1 MTYPLVLSDRAR
13 DQLEAACRWW
23 AENRSV
29 EQAERW
35 YDGFAEVLSS
45 LRENPE
51 RCPHSPEDHLFPFD
65 VRQLNY
71 GLSGKPT
78 HRALFTIR
86 SDMVY
91 VFSIRHL
98 AQKPVTP
105 DDLQATNDV

>member
-1 MTYPLVLSDRAR
+1 MTYQLVVSDRAR
-13 DQLEAACRWW
+13 DQLEAACQWW

-35 YDGFAEVLSS
+35 YDGFAEALLSLCDS
-45 LRENPE
+45 PE
-51 RCPHSPEDHLFPFD
+51 RFPCAPEDHLFPFD

-86 SDMVY
+86 PDIVY

-98 AQKPVTP
+98 AQRSITP
-105 DDLQATNDV
+105 DDV

>member
-1 MTYPLVLSDRAR
+1 MHPLVISDRAR
-13 DQLEAACRWW
+13 DQLAAACQWW

-35 YDGFAEVLSS
+35 YDGFAEALLS
-45 LRENPE
+45 LCHNPE
-51 RCPHSPEDHLFPFD
+51 RFPRAAEDHLFPFD

-78 HRALFTIR
+78 HRALFTLR
-86 SDMVY
+86 PDMMY

-98 AQKPVTP
+98 AQEPVTA
-105 DDLQATNDV
+105 DDL